1 MEQLSLVQGSP
12 EWHAHRRNHW
22 NASDAPAMM
31 GCSPHES
38 RAQLLHRLAT
48 GIEPEV
54 DAGTQRRFADGHRFE
69 ALARPLAE
77 EIIGEDLFPVVGT
90 EGRYSASFDGL
101 TMDESTAFEHKTLGE
116 SLRYTPWDEGNGDH
130 LPMLYRVQMEH
141 QLIVSNAQRVL
152 FMATRWEGDR
162 CVERRHCWYASDPK
176 LRAQII
182 AGWKQFDADL
192 AAYQA
197 PEAAAPAPVGRA
209 PETLPALRIEISGA
223 VSASNLGDF
232 KAIALK
238 AIRSVN
244 RDLTTDQHFADA
256 EESVKWCG
264 DVEDRIKA
272 AKAHALSQTA
282 TIDELFRT
290 LDDISAEA
298 RTVRLSLEKLVK
310 ERKETIRGEIVAA
323 GIEAFRNHIASLNA
337 RIGKPYMPQIQPA
350 FGEAIKGKRTVASIR
365 AAVDAE
371 LARAKIAA
379 SETADRIQTNLRAIL
394 DAGAPGLF
402 ADQSTLVLKD
412 AEFVTLTIAQR
423 LADQKR
429 REDEAAERGRA
440 EAAEAAQRAAQA
452 VAAAPAPVVAAPVAV
467 VATVAPAKVV
477 SIARPPADDGKRLK
491 LGDINARLAPI
502 ALTADGLA
510 GLGFKHVA
518 VDKAAKL
525 YREADFPLICDAL
538 VAHVNAAR
546 DTAPM
551 AA

>member
-1 MEQLSLVQGSP
+1 MDQLSLVQGSP
-12 EWHAHRRNHW
+12 QWHAHRRNHW

-31 GCSPHES
+31 GCSPYES
-38 RAQLLHRLAT
+38 RTQLLHRLAT
-48 GIEPEV
+48 GIEPEI
-54 DAGTQRRFADGHRFE
+54 DAATQRRFNDGHRFE

-77 EIIGEDLFPVVGT
+77 AIIGEDLFPVVGT

-101 TMDESTAFEHKTLGE
+101 TMDEATAFEHKTLGE

-130 LPMLYRVQMEH
+130 LPAMYRVQMEH
-141 QLIVSNAQRVL
+141 QLIVSGAQRVL
-152 FMATRWEGDR
+152 FMATRWEGNE
-162 CVERRHCWYASDPK
+162 CVERQHCWYVSDPA

-182 AGWKQFDADL
+182 AGWQQFEADL
-192 AAYQA
+192 LAYQA
-197 PEAAAPAPVGRA
+197 PEAAAPAPVGHA
-209 PETLPALRIEISGA
+209 PETLPALRIEINGA

-244 RDLTTDQHFADA
+244 RELTTDQHFADA
-256 EESVKWCG
+256 EESVKWCAE
-264 DVEDRIKA
+264 VESKIKG
-272 AKAHALSQTA
+272 AKEHALSQTA
-282 TIDELFRT
+282 TIDELFKA

-310 ERKETIRGEIVAA
+310 ERKESIRGEIVAT
-323 GIEAFRNHIASLNA
+323 GIEAFRTHIASLNA
-337 RIGKPYMPQIQPA
+337 RIGKPYMPQTPPA
-350 FGEAIKGKRTVASIR
+350 FGEAIKGKRTVASLR
-365 AAVDAE
+365 SAVDAE

-379 SETADRIQTNLRAIL
+379 NEIADRLQINLRAIL

-402 ADQSTLVLKD
+402 ADEAILAHKEP
-412 AEFVTLTIAQR
+412 EFVTLTIAQR
-423 LADQKR
+423 LADEKR
-429 REDEAAERGRA
+429 RQDEAAERA
-440 EAAEAAQRAAQA
+440 QAEAAQRAAQA
-452 VAAAPAPVVAAPVAV
+452 AAATPIPAPVAAPAPAPDKVFSI
-467 VATVAPAKVV
+467 TRPA
-477 SIARPPADDGKRLK
+477 ADDGKRMK

-510 GLGFKHVA
+510 GLGFKHIA

-525 YREADFPLICDAL
+525 YRESDFPLICNAL

-546 DTAPM
+546 DTAPL

>member
-525 YREADFPLICDAL
+525 YREADFLLICDAL

>member
-31 GCSPHES
+31 GCSPYES

-48 GIEPEV
+48 GIEPDV
-54 DAGTQRRFADGHRFE
+54 DAGTQRRFDDGHRFE

-90 EGRYSASFDGL
+90 EGRFSASFDGL
-101 TMDESTAFEHKTLGE
+101 TMDEATAFEHKTFGE
-116 SLRYTPWDEGNGDH
+116 SLRYTTWDEGNGDH

-141 QLIVSNAQRVL
+141 QLIVSGAQRVL

-162 CVERRHCWYASDPK
+162 CVERRHCWYASDPA

-182 AGWKQFDADL
+182 AGWQQFEADL
-192 AAYQA
+192 LAYQA
-197 PEAAAPAPVGRA
+197 PEAAAPAPVGHA
-209 PETLPALRIEISGA
+209 PETLPALRIEINGA

-310 ERKETIRGEIVAA
+310 ERKESIRGEIVAA

-350 FGEAIKGKRTVASIR
+350 FGEAIKGKRTVSSIR

-510 GLGFKHVA
+510 GIGFKHVA

>member
-1 MEQLSLVQGSP
+1 MDQLSLIQGSP

-22 NASDAPAMM
+22 NASDAPAML
-31 GCSPHES
+31 GCSPYETRS
-38 RAQLLHRLAT
+38 QLLHRMAT

-77 EIIGEDLFPVVGT
+77 EIIGEDMFPVVGT

-141 QLIVSNAQRVL
+141 QLIVSNAQHVL
-152 FMATRWEGDR
+152 FMATRWEDDR
-162 CVERRHCWYASDPK
+162 CVERRHCWYASDPA

-209 PETLPALRIEISGA
+209 PETLPALRIEINGA

-232 KAIALK
+232 KAIALN

-244 RDLTTDQHFADA
+244 RDLQNDQDFADA
-256 EESVKWCG
+256 DKAVKWCE

-282 TIDELFRT
+282 SIDELFRT
-290 LDDISAEA
+290 LDDISKEA
-298 RTVRLSLEKLVK
+298 RAVRLSLEKDIK
-310 ERKETIRGEIVAA
+310 ERKETLRGEIVAA

-350 FGEAIKGKRTVASIR
+350 FGEAIKGKRTVSSIR

-402 ADQSTLVLKD
+402 ADQSTLALKD

-423 LADQKR
+423 LADEKR
-429 REDEAAERGRA
+429 RQDEAAA
-440 EAAEAAQRAAQA
+440 EASQRAAQA
-452 VAAAPAPVVAAPVAV
+452 AATPPAPVVAAPVAT
-467 VATVAPAKVV
+467 VAVAPAKVV
-477 SIARPPADDGKRLK
+477 SIARPAADDGKRLK
-491 LGDINARLAPI
+491 LGDINARIAPLSI
-502 ALTADGLA
+502 TADGLA
-510 GLGFKHVA
+510 SLGFSWVA
-518 VDKAAKL
+518 TDKASRL
-525 YREADFPLICDAL
+525 YRESDFGAICAALIYRIESATSL
-538 VAHVNAAR
+538 AA
-546 DTAPM
+546 
-551 AA
+551 